1 MLVRNKRDPS
11 RSYMFSGFM
20 PGSGM
25 SAFASSADYSP
36 YHPRN
41 PGHQPSPQAWS
52 PQGEFSPE
60 PAPAERP
67 PERGAEKPWVAPEET
82 EEGEGGEGG
91 EEEAPATRPPKKN
104 RKKYK
109 PQEAED
115 EDEYER
121 PSRGGGGL

>member
-1 MLVRNKRDPS
+1 
-11 RSYMFSGFM
+11 MFSGFM

-36 YHPRN
+36 YRPRN

-82 EEGEGGEGG
+82 EEGEGGE
-91 EEEAPATRPPKKN
+91 EEAPATRPPKKN